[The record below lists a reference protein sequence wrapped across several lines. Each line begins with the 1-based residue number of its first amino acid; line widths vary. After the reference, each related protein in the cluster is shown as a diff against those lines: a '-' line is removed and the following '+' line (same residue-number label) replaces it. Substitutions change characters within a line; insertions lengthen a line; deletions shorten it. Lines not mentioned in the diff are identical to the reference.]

1 MLFVEGIRTK
11 QSLSVS
17 MSNDSIFAPETHV
30 CSASSRLSME
40 RSEVASNTPNSVTY
54 LLSSSEQFKETLTT
68 LFSGRLIPLAISLE
82 SNLPAFV

>member
-11 QSLSVS
+11 QSLSAS
-17 MSNDSIFAPETHV
+17 MSNDSIFAPEIHV
-30 CSASSRLSME
+30 CNVSSRLSME

-68 LFSGRLIPLAISLE
+68 LFSGILIPSAISLE
-82 SNLPAFV
+82 SNLAAFV